1 MNPWRVVDFLISSD
15 LFLNCT
21 IVLWKCPDI
30 AYVHV
35 ISTIFIR
42 NKTQTAVTVNMAIKL
57 MMENKVHLLD
67 VSYVSIYISEV
78 TVRNSN

>member
-57 MMENKVHLLD
+57 MLENKVHLLD